1 MQLKRL
7 SVQNVRVHKK
17 YTLELEDTVTLI
29 VGPNGSGKTSLLEAI
44 YIALRGK
51 SFKGV
56 DETIR
61 RSGDEWYRIDLDT
74 DRGMRTVKHQLIG
87 TKKTFEIEEK
97 IHQRL
102 TDRFKHP
109 VVLFEPDDLRIVSG
123 SPTRRRDYLDTFI
136 AQYSPQYTTI
146 LHRYDRALLQRNKL
160 LKRPQ
165 HTKDELF
172 AWNVSLSRYGAD
184 IIAARQELI
193 GLIDA
198 LTTTTYRTISPTEDT
213 VEVRYSHQTPTSP
226 QHLLAELEQSYERDR
241 MLGTTSIGPHRHDM
255 IVLFNQSLAS
265 EVGSRGELRTITLA
279 LKFIEASI
287 IAEKTGERPII
298 LLDDVFSELDH
309 TRQQRLLSE
318 FQDYQVVMTS
328 TETMLE
334 KIGHVVTISNS

>member
-44 YIALRGK
+44 YVALRGK

-74 DRGMRTVKHQLIG
+74 NQGMRTVKHQLVG

-97 IHQRL
+97 VHQRL

-146 LHRYDRALLQRNKL
+146 MHRYERALLQRNKL
-160 LKRPQ
+160 LKRLQ

-172 AWNVSLSRYGAD
+172 AWNVALSRYGAD
-184 IIAARQELI
+184 IIAARQELTEHI
-193 GLIDA
+193 NELV
-198 LTTTTYRTISPTEDT
+198 TSTYQTISPTED
-213 VEVRYSHQTPTSP
+213 VIEVRYSHHAPTSP
-226 QHLLAELEQSYERDR
+226 QHLLAELEQSYERDK
-241 MLGTTSIGPHRHDM
+241 MLGATSVGPHRHDM
-255 IVLFNQSLAS
+255 VVSFNQSLAS
-265 EVGSRGELRTITLA
+265 DIGSRGELRTITLA
-279 LKFIEASI
+279 LKFIEAAI

-309 TRQQRLLSE
+309 TRQQRLVSE
-318 FQDYQVVMTS
+318 FHDYQVVMTS
-328 TETMLE
+328 TEPTRILSSH
-334 KIGHVVTISNS
+334 IVSL